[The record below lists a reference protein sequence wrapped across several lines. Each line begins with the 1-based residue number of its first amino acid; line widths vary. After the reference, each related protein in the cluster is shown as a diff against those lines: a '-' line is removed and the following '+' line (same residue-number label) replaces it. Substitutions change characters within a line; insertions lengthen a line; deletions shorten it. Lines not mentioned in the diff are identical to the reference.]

1 MKMIRLTSE
10 LKEGEVFLKWLH
22 SRLIKHNKN
31 VLGCNLGPTGSGK
44 SYRDLRM
51 AELWYNYHFHKLF
64 PADNICFGVLA
75 ALRRISSKELNRGD
89 IIIFEESG
97 AGLGSL
103 DFQSKTSKMFTYVL
117 QSFRSMNIGIFFN
130 LPYLSMLN
138 KQARMLM
145 HYSFE
150 SAGVDFERK
159 INVCKPF
166 LQQVNQKTGKIYSKY
181 PRIKVNGKMKTFKKF
196 EFNLPSKY
204 LIDAYESKKLQYLHD
219 TTKQYTDELEK
230 LEFDKIAKL
239 SRKELDG
246 YHRDILERH
255 VNGETTVS
263 IAKFWGKT
271 PTTIGEIIQNM
282 GKWGYN
288 IDKKPKNKEKI
299 PLNQTTELIS

>member
-1 MKMIRLTSE
+1 MKMIRVTSE
-10 LKEGEVFLKWLH
+10 LKEGEVFLKWLY

-51 AELWYNYHFHKLF
+51 AELWYDYHFHKPF
-64 PADNICFGVLA
+64 PLDNICFGVLA
-75 ALRRISSKELNRGD
+75 ALRRISSKELKRGD
-89 IIIFEESG
+89 VIIFEESG

-204 LIDAYESKKLQYLHD
+204 LIDAYETKKLQYLHD

-230 LEFDKIAKL
+230 LEYDKMIKLEVKKMKESDLEWKIDLETKPIKQIAQEKGCSERRCYQKKEWFEEKGIKFKL
-239 SRKELDG
+239 FK
-246 YHRDILERH
+246 
-255 VNGETTVS
+255 
-263 IAKFWGKT
+263 
-271 PTTIGEIIQNM
+271 
-282 GKWGYN
+282 
-288 IDKKPKNKEKI
+288 KNK
-299 PLNQTTELIS
+299 LNIKENELFEGSNQ